1 MRRGTPGAIAL
12 GIFLRTIR
20 QSKGMTMRQVSLV
33 LDCHAAEVSNIEKG
47 IRALKEP
54 KIELWAKALEVED
67 WVIRDEWLKYDAEE
81 EPPIV
86 RTRRRTIRPKE
97 LEELINDLTGP
108 QRERV
113 RGYIDCLL
121 KEI

>member
-12 GIFLRTIR
+12 GDFLCTIR
-20 QSKGMTMRQVSLV
+20 KSKCMTMRQVSLV
-33 LDCHAAEVSNIEKG
+33 LDCHPSEVSNIEKG
-47 IRALKEP
+47 LRALKEP
-54 KIELWAKALEVED
+54 KIELWAKALEVET
-67 WVIRDEWLKYDAEE
+67 WVIRDEWLKYDAME

-86 RTRRRTIRPKE
+86 RTRRTPMPSKE
-97 LEELINDLTGP
+97 LVELIYNLSGL

-121 KEI
+121 KET